1 MGYSPDTLDDMVRLC
16 REIGVGPGCRVA
28 ELGAQQLYCKGGE
41 RKLIDFIKHFNPGF
55 VVDEDEMR
63 ELSDMGLAG
72 QMFRDAGFDYDSF
85 DVNDALGTVR
95 FDLNTDS
102 VGDAHRHRYDL
113 VTNFGTTEHVFNQLN
128 AFRVMHDLTK
138 EGGHMWHSVP
148 LSGMVD
154 HSLFSYHPKF
164 FHHLAKN
171 NFYDIVEVEVI
182 ALSEDIKGF
191 PDFHQHLKGA
201 EHFSA
206 RDNFFQVVFRKPD
219 SLPFMPAIDHLECD
233 SDGETLRYMI
243 GNILNY
249 FFSPGELE
257 KNRHSIAQYV
267 ELLMREHGHPS
278 PDDPASRPA
287 SADH

>member
-1 MGYSPDTLDDMVRLC
+1 MGYGPDTLNDVVRLC
-16 REIGVGPGCRVA
+16 GQVGVGPGRRVA
-28 ELGAQQLYCKGGE
+28 ELGAQQLYCKDGKQ
-41 RKLIDFIKHFNPGF
+41 KLIDFIKHFNPGF
-55 VVDEDEMR
+55 VAEDGEMCA
-63 ELSDMGLAG
+63 LSDMGLAAEA
-72 QMFRDAGFDYDSF
+72 FRHAGFEYESF
-85 DVNDALGTVR
+85 DVNDSLATMR

-102 VGDAHRHRYDL
+102 VGDSHRHRYDL

-128 AFRVMHDLTK
+128 AFRVMHDLTR

-171 NFYDIVEVEVI
+171 NFYEIVEVEVI
-182 ALSEDIKGF
+182 PMSDDIKGF

-201 EHFSA
+201 EHFGA
-206 RDNFFQVVFRKPD
+206 RDNFFQVVFRKPN

-243 GNILNY
+243 GNLLSH
-249 FFSPGELE
+249 FFSPAELARIFHE
-257 KNRHSIAQYV
+257 AQSGAFW
-267 ELLMREHGHPS
+267 R
-278 PDDPASRPA
+278 D
-287 SADH
+287 